1 MGGPGSGRRG
11 VGNPAGDRKKKTK
24 QTSIEFR
31 CWDWQKRIISAAAE
45 AAGLSLSKHILE
57 RALQMK
63 GNFFSPKKIIM
74 SRVDYENNLPAAPL
88 WRPGRA
94 YQITSWHNELGD
106 GMIEVEAALG
116 MLQETWI
123 GGIVLAR
130 DFSPVPPPEKEV
142 ITIRWEGPGEYT
154 GYWETMLYEKTG
166 ETPYSGHCE
175 SPEEIK
181 KGINKKRFQIK
192 VI

>member
-1 MGGPGSGRRG
+1 
-11 VGNPAGDRKKKTK
+11 
-24 QTSIEFR
+24 
-31 CWDWQKRIISAAAE
+31 
-45 AAGLSLSKHILE
+45 
-57 RALQMK
+57 
-63 GNFFSPKKIIM
+63 
-74 SRVDYENNLPAAPL
+74 
-88 WRPGRA
+88 
-94 YQITSWHNELGD
+94 
-106 GMIEVEAALG
+106 MIEVEAALG